1 MCECVCVC
9 VWLCVMNDIGALAL
23 GLACGLQLRNARM
36 LAAFVSLFYALLHVT
51 FVHVR
56 KGAFSHSLL
65 LS

>member
-1 MCECVCVC
+1 
-9 VWLCVMNDIGALAL
+9 VMNDIGALAL